1 MWDHWID
8 SKSNE
13 PDIDEGDIWIQE
25 DGSVLELGKSKDPIT
40 GKDIGYEEL
49 WRDSEIVPLG
59 KKQNRSSLVLR
70 VDDPEEEIKGMAIKI
85 GGWCQAI
92 MKVKDDLTIERWER
106 RLAGSTEADT
116 TVEEGQL
123 GRRTQNDWVRTFRF
137 GNERLPCEY
146 MCTNTEGKIGL
157 NKAVSYRPR
166 PKSTSTMTW
175 VDYTLYD
182 CFESHTAGDDCTTAR
197 SWRVV
202 EEYYW

>member
-1 MWDHWID
+1 MWTQD
-8 SKSNE
+8 
-13 PDIDEGDIWIQE
+13 

-40 GKDIGYEEL
+40 GEDIEYEEL
-49 WRDSEIVPLG
+49 WRDLEILPLG
-59 KKQNRSSLVLR
+59 KKRNRSSLVLR
-70 VDDPEEEIKGMAIKI
+70 VHDPEEDIKGMAVKI

-106 RLAGSTEADT
+106 RPVGQDKDDLP
-116 TVEEGQL
+116 VEEGQL

-146 MCTNTEGKIGL
+146 MCSNTEGKIGL

-166 PKSTSTMTW
+166 PKNTSKMTF

-182 CFESHTAGDDCTTAR
+182 SFMSHTANDDWTTAR